1 MKTFPF
7 AASFITSALISLT
20 ANSLNA
26 EDWPNWRGPEYSG
39 SRAGESYPTQW
50 TPDTVKWK
58 VPLPGKGAS
67 VPAVHGDRIYVTT
80 PDESID
86 TVIAFNL
93 EGKKVWE
100 TKFGKERPGKHKTLG
115 TSSNSSPVTDGKG
128 LFVYFKSGTLAGL
141 EMDGTIRWK
150 RNLAEEFG
158 QQELY
163 WDQGSS
169 PVIVEDLLILPRL
182 HAGNSWVAGFDV
194 TSGEIIWQT
203 ERNYEVPA
211 ENDNG
216 YTTPVPIR
224 HGDRDAVL
232 VWCSDHVTTYAAD
245 TGELLW
251 SSGGFNPEGMK
262 LWPHIATPVVVDDIA
277 VIPVGRDDRKQA
289 SVHALR
295 LGGSG
300 DVTTT
305 HQLWDTDDFGV
316 YVASPVAY
324 DGKVYLL
331 RHKGGLV
338 AIDPGTGKAYWEE
351 AFPRAADAYYAS
363 PVVAGGILYA
373 AREDGAVFAAK
384 IGDQFELVGENQM
397 GEQILASPVP
407 FDGKLLLRGENHLF
421 CVE

>member
-407 FDGKLLLRGENHLF
+407 FDGKLLLRGESHLF